1 MVITVNLH
9 TLLQNVTAEGRTSRV
24 TLDLPAGT
32 PVQSVLEQLNIAL
45 PLEDLLLAVN
55 GKVVPPE
62 YVLEEGDTLDCIPAI
77 SGG

>member
-24 TLDLPAGT
+24 TVELQEGAA
-32 PVQSVLEQLNIAL
+32 VQSVLEQLSITL

-62 YVLEEGDTLDCIPAI
+62 HVLEDGDILDCIPAI

>member
-1 MVITVNLH
+1 MVVTVHLH
-9 TLLQNVTAEGRTSRV
+9 TLLQNVTAAGRTSQM
-24 TLDLPAGT
+24 TIELPAAAT
-32 PVQSVLEQLNIAL
+32 VQTALDQMDITL

-62 YVLEEGDTLDCIPAI
+62 HGLEDGDTLDCIPAI